1 MLSCPPDFPLVYA
14 SMPNTRTLRL
24 SLYTLLIL
32 TGAAIAAALAVR
44 HAERAA
50 LEEDASRASQ
60 QLALYAN
67 SLHTLI
73 ERYRAL
79 PSVLALDPQLRDA
92 LKGPVSAAQQDE
104 LNRKLEKINGAAQSS
119 TLELLDHTGLAVAAS
134 NWRLPSSYV
143 GHNYGFRP
151 YFIQTRTQGTGR
163 FYAVGVTSGIPG
175 YFLSSA
181 VTGDNGEF
189 LGAMVVKLE
198 FPELEREWRQGS
210 DTLLVSDARGI
221 IFIANRPGW
230 RYRHLR
236 PLADSDR
243 AELKATRQYDK
254 QPLQPLAFDPLRRF
268 DDNSHLA
275 RVEAPDGTADYLWE
289 SLPLTG
295 EGWTLHLL
303 RRPQI
308 AFEDLRNAGLAA
320 AGLWLALVFL
330 LLFLNQRWRLARL
343 RQRSREELERLVEER
358 TRELHTAQDGLV
370 QSAKLAALGQMSAAL
385 AHEINQPLTAQR
397 MQLATL
403 RLLLDHGRIDDAYK
417 ALKPVDDM
425 LTRMAALTGH
435 LKTFA
440 RKSPSG
446 LRERLDLAAVVDQA
460 LQLLETRLRDEH
472 VSTVLHLA
480 RPAWVRGDAIRLE
493 QVLINLL
500 RNALDAMVD
509 QPIKRLEVRLQADEQ
524 LWCLTVKD
532 SGGGIA
538 EEHLAQVF
546 DPFFTTKAVGDGLG
560 LGLAVSFA
568 IIHESGGRLTAGN
581 HENGAV
587 FCVSLPID
595 PEAPLHA

>member
-1 MLSCPPDFPLVYA
+1 MLPT
-14 SMPNTRTLRL
+14 TRTLRL

-32 TGAAIAAALAVR
+32 AGAAVAATLAVR
-44 HAERAA
+44 HAERQA
-50 LEEDASRASQ
+50 LEEDASRANQ

-79 PSVLALDPQLRDA
+79 PAVLALDPQLRSA
-92 LKGPVSAAQQDE
+92 LTGPVSAAQQDA
-104 LNRKLEKINGAAQSS
+104 LNRKLEQINGAAQSS

-151 YFIQTRTQGTGR
+151 YFLQTRTQGTGR

-210 DTLLVSDARGI
+210 DTLLVSDARSI
-221 IFIANRPGW
+221 VFIANRPGW
-230 RYRHLR
+230 RYRHLQ
-236 PLADSDR
+236 PLTDSDR

-254 QPLQPLAFDPLRRF
+254 QPLQPLAFEPLRHF
-268 DDNSHLA
+268 GDNSRLA
-275 RVEAPDGTADYLWE
+275 RVEAPDGPADYLWE
-289 SLPLTG
+289 SLPLSA

-308 AFEDLRNAGLAA
+308 AFEDRRNAGLAA

-330 LLFLNQRWRLARL
+330 LLFLNQRWRLAKL

-358 TRELHTAQDGLV
+358 TRDLRTAQDGLV

-403 RLLLDHGRIDDAYK
+403 RLLLDHGRVDDAYK

-460 LQLLETRLRDEH
+460 LQLLDTRLRDEQ
-472 VSTVLHLA
+472 VSTVLHLT

-500 RNALDAMVD
+500 RNALDAMAG
-509 QPIKRLEVRLQADEQ
+509 QPIKRLEVRLEADDQ
-524 LWCLTVKD
+524 LWRLSVND
-532 SGGGIA
+532 SGTGIA

-568 IIHESGGRLTAGN
+568 IIHESGGRLTADN
-581 HENGAV
+581 HEHGAV
-587 FCVSLPID
+587 FCVTLPID
-595 PEAPLHA
+595 QEAQLHA

>member
-1 MLSCPPDFPLVYA
+1 
-14 SMPNTRTLRL
+14 MPRPLRL
-24 SLYTLLIL
+24 LLAIVLIL
-32 TGAAIAAALAVR
+32 AGAALAAVLAVR

-79 PSVLALDPQLRDA
+79 PAVLALDPQLRDA
-92 LKGPVSAAQQDE
+92 LKGPLSTTQQDA

-181 VTGDNGEF
+181 VIGDNGDF

-230 RYRHLR
+230 RYRHLQ
-236 PLADSDR
+236 PLSDSDR

-254 QPLQPLAFDPLRRF
+254 QPLQPLAYEALRRF

-275 RVEAPDGTADYLWE
+275 RVETPDGSAHYLWE
-289 SLPLTG
+289 SLPLTA

-308 AFEDLRNAGLAA
+308 AFEDRRNAGLAA
-320 AGLWLALVFL
+320 AGSWLALVFL
-330 LLFLNQRWRLARL
+330 LLFLNQRWRLAKL

-358 TRELHTAQDGLV
+358 TRDLHTAQDGLV

-403 RLLLDHGRIDDAYK
+403 RLLLDHGRVDDAYK

-460 LQLLETRLRDEH
+460 LQLLDTRLRDEQI
-472 VSTVLHLA
+472 STVLHLT

-500 RNALDAMVD
+500 RNALDAMAD
-509 QPIKRLEVRLQADEQ
+509 QPIKRLEVRLEADEQ
-524 LWCLTVKD
+524 LWRLTVSD
-532 SGGGIA
+532 SGTGIA

-568 IIHESGGRLTAGN
+568 IIHESGGRLTADN
-581 HENGAV
+581 HDHGAV
-587 FCVSLPID
+587 FCVTLPID
-595 PEAPLHA
+595 QEAQLHA

>member
-1 MLSCPPDFPLVYA
+1 MPAMPRPLRMLLAIV
-14 SMPNTRTLRL
+14 
-24 SLYTLLIL
+24 LIL
-32 TGAAIAAALAVR
+32 AGAALAAVLAVR

-79 PSVLALDPQLRDA
+79 PAVLALDPQLRDA
-92 LKGPVSAAQQDE
+92 LKGPLSATQQDA

-181 VTGDNGEF
+181 VTGDNGDF

-230 RYRHLR
+230 RYRHLQ
-236 PLADSDR
+236 PLSDSDR

-254 QPLQPLAFDPLRRF
+254 QPLQPLAYEPLRRF
-268 DDNSHLA
+268 DDNSRLA
-275 RVEAPDGTADYLWE
+275 RVETPDGSAHYLWE
-289 SLPLTG
+289 SLPLTA

-308 AFEDLRNAGLAA
+308 AFEDRRNAGLAA
-320 AGLWLALVFL
+320 AGSWLALVFL
-330 LLFLNQRWRLARL
+330 LLFLNQRWRLAKL

-358 TRELHTAQDGLV
+358 TRDLHTAQDGLV

-403 RLLLDHGRIDDAYK
+403 RLLLDHGRVDDAYK

-460 LQLLETRLRDEH
+460 LQLLDTRLRDEQI
-472 VSTVLHLA
+472 STVLHLT

-500 RNALDAMVD
+500 RNALDAMAD
-509 QPIKRLEVRLQADEQ
+509 QPIKRLEVRLEADEQ
-524 LWCLTVKD
+524 LWRLTVSD
-532 SGGGIA
+532 SGTGIA

-568 IIHESGGRLTAGN
+568 IIHESGGRLTADN
-581 HENGAV
+581 HEHGAV
-587 FCVSLPID
+587 FCVTLPID
-595 PEAPLHA
+595 KEAQLNA